1 MQRDRFELLSAYIDH
16 EVTADERRQVE
27 SWIAEDSN
35 FAAMHRRM
43 VKLQRGFQ
51 ALPTPVA
58 TEHVDVTIA
67 QVLKQVDRP
76 RPTWKVFTGVG
87 AIAAAAVAAFAI
99 LPGIFGPTP
108 STQFASRPSSTATNA
123 VNSDP
128 ADLPMPQALTVA
140 VSLDQP
146 AFVTPKKA
154 IADQ

>member
-27 SWIAEDSN
+27 AWMADDAN

-67 QVLKQVDRP
+67 QVLKKVDRP
-76 RPTWKVFTGVG
+76 RANWKVLTGAG
-87 AIAAAAVAAFAI
+87 AIAAASVAAFAI
-99 LPGIFGPTP
+99 LPGLFSPNP
-108 STQFASRPSSTATNA
+108 STQFATRPATTTPNVVTADQ
-123 VNSDP
+123 SE
-128 ADLPMPQALTVA
+128 MPQPLTVA

-146 AFVTPKKA
+146 TFVTPKKA

>member
-27 SWIAEDSN
+27 TWIAEDQN

-51 ALPTPVA
+51 SLQAPVA

-67 QVLKQVDRP
+67 QVLKKVDRP
-76 RPTWKVFTGVG
+76 RPTWKVFAGGG
-87 AIAAAAVAAFAI
+87 AIAAAAVAAIAI
-99 LPGIFGPTP
+99 LPGLFGPTP
-108 STQFASRPSSTATNA
+108 STQFATRPAATSTNA
-123 VNSDP
+123 VNSDNG
-128 ADLPMPQALTVA
+128 DSTLPNTLTVA

-154 IADQ
+154 VADQ